1 MHRRGKIVSRIVYV
15 NGAYLPEEEA
25 RISVFDRG
33 FLFADAVYEVTSV
46 LDGRLVDFGGH
57 LARLHRSLG
66 ALEMATPLDDADLEA
81 MHRTLVA
88 RNGLDEGLVYMQV
101 TRGAADRDFVYPECA
116 EPGLVA
122 FTQAKPLVDTRTA
135 REGLRVISVQD
146 IRWARRDIKTVQLLG
161 PSMCKMVARKAGV
174 DDAWFVDEG
183 FVTEGTSSN
192 AWIVTA
198 DGAIVTRNV
207 STAILHGIT
216 RAAVL
221 AYAEAAAMRVEER
234 PFTIAEAQDAAEAF
248 VTAASAFVTPVVE
261 IDGRGLGDGRPG
273 PVTRRLRELYIAE
286 SRARAT

>member
-216 RAAVL
+216 RAA
-221 AYAEAAAMRVEER
+221 
-234 PFTIAEAQDAAEAF
+234 
-248 VTAASAFVTPVVE
+248 ASA
-261 IDGRGLGDGRPG
+261 
-273 PVTRRLRELYIAE
+273 
-286 SRARAT
+286 